1 MQNTLA
7 ATENVLALTQDALGT
22 NESLITIIKESLVAK
37 DGVAANA
44 VAAKEPMLFLHLLST
59 DAATL
64 TGTDTTALD
73 AENYLI
79 VTVGEQT
86 CAPIPMPEEGSYFCL
101 IHGINMNLFHIT
113 ADGIELVN
121 ASADHNCLALGEIT
135 LPIVRRG
142 AVKHEK
148 YTFPYPTACVGGG
161 ANFVLPRNSRLTT
174 SPDGGKLEKTEVFC
188 PFSSLVRRIAMS
200 PIAARKKT
208 IIWMIAA
215 IVLAVSSIALGAGLI
230 VSHNS
235 LTDTRNQLTDTQ
247 SALSSTQSTLADTE
261 NSLSAAKDTL
271 ASTEATLADT
281 QTTLDTTAAA
291 LTDTQTTL
299 ASTEATLA
307 ETQTALNSRDTTLA
321 STKDTLMITQTKLAA
336 VKDTLSTTQNE
347 LDTLKASLPAKE

>member
-1 MQNTLA
+1 MFRRFFLCAKDAQTAAAADLTAAQAALTANENELANVQNTLA

-44 VAAKEPMLFLHLLST
+44 VAAQEAAEAELAATKDTQAALDSTRTVLADTNLTLSATVDELTAAKAALAEKDAELAAKEPMLFLHLLST

-135 LPIVRRG
+135 M
-142 AVKHEK
+142 
-148 YTFPYPTACVGGG
+148 T
-161 ANFVLPRNSRLTT
+161 
-174 SPDGGKLEKTEVFC
+174 
-188 PFSSLVRRIAMS
+188 
-200 PIAARKKT
+200 
-208 IIWMIAA
+208 
-215 IVLAVSSIALGAGLI
+215 I
-230 VSHNS
+230 VSR
-235 LTDTRNQLTDTQ
+235 D
-247 SALSSTQSTLADTE
+247 ALKQE
-261 NSLSAAKDTL
+261 
-271 ASTEATLADT
+271 
-281 QTTLDTTAAA
+281 
-291 LTDTQTTL
+291 
-299 ASTEATLA
+299 
-307 ETQTALNSRDTTLA
+307 
-321 STKDTLMITQTKLAA
+321 
-336 VKDTLSTTQNE
+336 
-347 LDTLKASLPAKE
+347 

>member
-1 MQNTLA
+1 MFRRFFLCAKDAQTAAAADLTAAQAALTAKENELANVQNTLA

-37 DGVAANA
+37 DGVAANAVAANAVAANA

-135 LPIVRRG
+135 M
-142 AVKHEK
+142 
-148 YTFPYPTACVGGG
+148 T
-161 ANFVLPRNSRLTT
+161 
-174 SPDGGKLEKTEVFC
+174 
-188 PFSSLVRRIAMS
+188 
-200 PIAARKKT
+200 
-208 IIWMIAA
+208 
-215 IVLAVSSIALGAGLI
+215 I
-230 VSHNS
+230 VSR
-235 LTDTRNQLTDTQ
+235 D
-247 SALSSTQSTLADTE
+247 ALKQE
-261 NSLSAAKDTL
+261 
-271 ASTEATLADT
+271 
-281 QTTLDTTAAA
+281 
-291 LTDTQTTL
+291 
-299 ASTEATLA
+299 
-307 ETQTALNSRDTTLA
+307 
-321 STKDTLMITQTKLAA
+321 
-336 VKDTLSTTQNE
+336 
-347 LDTLKASLPAKE
+347 

>member
-1 MQNTLA
+1 MFRRFFLCAKDAQTAAAADLTAAQAALTAKENELANVQNTLA

-44 VAAKEPMLFLHLLST
+44 VAAQEAAEAELAATKDTQAALDSTRTVLADTNLTLSATVDELTAAKAALAEKDAELAAKEPMLFLHLLST

-135 LPIVRRG
+135 M
-142 AVKHEK
+142 
-148 YTFPYPTACVGGG
+148 T
-161 ANFVLPRNSRLTT
+161 
-174 SPDGGKLEKTEVFC
+174 
-188 PFSSLVRRIAMS
+188 
-200 PIAARKKT
+200 
-208 IIWMIAA
+208 
-215 IVLAVSSIALGAGLI
+215 I
-230 VSHNS
+230 VSR
-235 LTDTRNQLTDTQ
+235 D
-247 SALSSTQSTLADTE
+247 ALKQE
-261 NSLSAAKDTL
+261 
-271 ASTEATLADT
+271 
-281 QTTLDTTAAA
+281 
-291 LTDTQTTL
+291 
-299 ASTEATLA
+299 
-307 ETQTALNSRDTTLA
+307 
-321 STKDTLMITQTKLAA
+321 
-336 VKDTLSTTQNE
+336 
-347 LDTLKASLPAKE
+347 

>member
-1 MQNTLA
+1 MFRRFFLCAKDAQTAAEADRDAAQAALTAKENELANVQNTLA

-44 VAAKEPMLFLHLLST
+44 VAAQEAAEAELAAKKPMLFLHLLST

-135 LPIVRRG
+135 M
-142 AVKHEK
+142 
-148 YTFPYPTACVGGG
+148 T
-161 ANFVLPRNSRLTT
+161 
-174 SPDGGKLEKTEVFC
+174 
-188 PFSSLVRRIAMS
+188 
-200 PIAARKKT
+200 
-208 IIWMIAA
+208 
-215 IVLAVSSIALGAGLI
+215 I
-230 VSHNS
+230 VSR
-235 LTDTRNQLTDTQ
+235 D
-247 SALSSTQSTLADTE
+247 ALKQE
-261 NSLSAAKDTL
+261 
-271 ASTEATLADT
+271 
-281 QTTLDTTAAA
+281 
-291 LTDTQTTL
+291 
-299 ASTEATLA
+299 
-307 ETQTALNSRDTTLA
+307 
-321 STKDTLMITQTKLAA
+321 
-336 VKDTLSTTQNE
+336 
-347 LDTLKASLPAKE
+347 

>member
-1 MQNTLA
+1 MFRRFFLCAKDAQTAAEADRDAAQAALTAKENELANVQNTLA

-44 VAAKEPMLFLHLLST
+44 VAAQEAAEAELAATKDTQAALDSTRTVLADTNLTLSATVDELTAAKAALAEKDAELAAKKPMLFLHLLST

-135 LPIVRRG
+135 M
-142 AVKHEK
+142 
-148 YTFPYPTACVGGG
+148 T
-161 ANFVLPRNSRLTT
+161 
-174 SPDGGKLEKTEVFC
+174 
-188 PFSSLVRRIAMS
+188 
-200 PIAARKKT
+200 
-208 IIWMIAA
+208 
-215 IVLAVSSIALGAGLI
+215 I
-230 VSHNS
+230 VSR
-235 LTDTRNQLTDTQ
+235 D
-247 SALSSTQSTLADTE
+247 ALKQE
-261 NSLSAAKDTL
+261 
-271 ASTEATLADT
+271 
-281 QTTLDTTAAA
+281 
-291 LTDTQTTL
+291 
-299 ASTEATLA
+299 
-307 ETQTALNSRDTTLA
+307 
-321 STKDTLMITQTKLAA
+321 
-336 VKDTLSTTQNE
+336 
-347 LDTLKASLPAKE
+347 

>member
-1 MQNTLA
+1 MFRRFFLCAKDAQTAAAADLTAAQAALTAKENELANVQNTLA

-44 VAAKEPMLFLHLLST
+44 VAAKEAAEAELAATKDTQAALDSTRTVLADTNLTLSATVDELTAAKAALAEKDAELAAKEPMLFLHLLST

-135 LPIVRRG
+135 M
-142 AVKHEK
+142 
-148 YTFPYPTACVGGG
+148 T
-161 ANFVLPRNSRLTT
+161 
-174 SPDGGKLEKTEVFC
+174 
-188 PFSSLVRRIAMS
+188 
-200 PIAARKKT
+200 
-208 IIWMIAA
+208 
-215 IVLAVSSIALGAGLI
+215 I
-230 VSHNS
+230 VSR
-235 LTDTRNQLTDTQ
+235 D
-247 SALSSTQSTLADTE
+247 ALKQE
-261 NSLSAAKDTL
+261 
-271 ASTEATLADT
+271 
-281 QTTLDTTAAA
+281 
-291 LTDTQTTL
+291 
-299 ASTEATLA
+299 
-307 ETQTALNSRDTTLA
+307 
-321 STKDTLMITQTKLAA
+321 
-336 VKDTLSTTQNE
+336 
-347 LDTLKASLPAKE
+347 

>member
-1 MQNTLA
+1 MFRRFFLCAKDAQTAAAADLTAAQDALTAKENELANVQNTLA

-44 VAAKEPMLFLHLLST
+44 VAAQEAAEAELAATKDTQAALDSTRTVLADTNLTLSATVDELTAAKAALAEKDAELAAKEPMLFLHLLST

-135 LPIVRRG
+135 M
-142 AVKHEK
+142 
-148 YTFPYPTACVGGG
+148 T
-161 ANFVLPRNSRLTT
+161 
-174 SPDGGKLEKTEVFC
+174 
-188 PFSSLVRRIAMS
+188 
-200 PIAARKKT
+200 
-208 IIWMIAA
+208 
-215 IVLAVSSIALGAGLI
+215 I
-230 VSHNS
+230 VSR
-235 LTDTRNQLTDTQ
+235 D
-247 SALSSTQSTLADTE
+247 ALKQE
-261 NSLSAAKDTL
+261 
-271 ASTEATLADT
+271 
-281 QTTLDTTAAA
+281 
-291 LTDTQTTL
+291 
-299 ASTEATLA
+299 
-307 ETQTALNSRDTTLA
+307 
-321 STKDTLMITQTKLAA
+321 
-336 VKDTLSTTQNE
+336 
-347 LDTLKASLPAKE
+347 

>member
-1 MQNTLA
+1 MFRRFFLCAKDAQTAAAADLTAAQAALTAKENELANVQNTLA

-37 DGVAANA
+37 DGVAANAVAANA

-135 LPIVRRG
+135 M
-142 AVKHEK
+142 
-148 YTFPYPTACVGGG
+148 T
-161 ANFVLPRNSRLTT
+161 
-174 SPDGGKLEKTEVFC
+174 
-188 PFSSLVRRIAMS
+188 
-200 PIAARKKT
+200 
-208 IIWMIAA
+208 
-215 IVLAVSSIALGAGLI
+215 I
-230 VSHNS
+230 VSR
-235 LTDTRNQLTDTQ
+235 D
-247 SALSSTQSTLADTE
+247 ALKQE
-261 NSLSAAKDTL
+261 
-271 ASTEATLADT
+271 
-281 QTTLDTTAAA
+281 
-291 LTDTQTTL
+291 
-299 ASTEATLA
+299 
-307 ETQTALNSRDTTLA
+307 
-321 STKDTLMITQTKLAA
+321 
-336 VKDTLSTTQNE
+336 
-347 LDTLKASLPAKE
+347 

>member
-44 VAAKEPMLFLHLLST
+44 VAAQEAAEAELAATKDTLATTEANLADTQAALDSTRTVLADTNLTLSATVDELTAAKAALAEKDAELAAKEPMLFLHLLST

-135 LPIVRRG
+135 M
-142 AVKHEK
+142 
-148 YTFPYPTACVGGG
+148 T
-161 ANFVLPRNSRLTT
+161 
-174 SPDGGKLEKTEVFC
+174 
-188 PFSSLVRRIAMS
+188 
-200 PIAARKKT
+200 
-208 IIWMIAA
+208 
-215 IVLAVSSIALGAGLI
+215 I
-230 VSHNS
+230 VSR
-235 LTDTRNQLTDTQ
+235 D
-247 SALSSTQSTLADTE
+247 ALKQE
-261 NSLSAAKDTL
+261 
-271 ASTEATLADT
+271 
-281 QTTLDTTAAA
+281 
-291 LTDTQTTL
+291 
-299 ASTEATLA
+299 
-307 ETQTALNSRDTTLA
+307 
-321 STKDTLMITQTKLAA
+321 
-336 VKDTLSTTQNE
+336 
-347 LDTLKASLPAKE
+347 

>member
-1 MQNTLA
+1 MFRRFFLCAKDAQTAAAADLTAAQDDKAAAEADRDAAQAALTAKENELANVQNTLA

-86 CAPIPMPEEGSYFCL
+86 CAPIPIPEEGSYFCL

-135 LPIVRRG
+135 M
-142 AVKHEK
+142 
-148 YTFPYPTACVGGG
+148 T
-161 ANFVLPRNSRLTT
+161 
-174 SPDGGKLEKTEVFC
+174 
-188 PFSSLVRRIAMS
+188 
-200 PIAARKKT
+200 
-208 IIWMIAA
+208 
-215 IVLAVSSIALGAGLI
+215 I
-230 VSHNS
+230 VSR
-235 LTDTRNQLTDTQ
+235 D
-247 SALSSTQSTLADTE
+247 ALKQE
-261 NSLSAAKDTL
+261 
-271 ASTEATLADT
+271 
-281 QTTLDTTAAA
+281 
-291 LTDTQTTL
+291 
-299 ASTEATLA
+299 
-307 ETQTALNSRDTTLA
+307 
-321 STKDTLMITQTKLAA
+321 
-336 VKDTLSTTQNE
+336 
-347 LDTLKASLPAKE
+347 